1 MHPDADDRESETIAT
16 SAVAHRNEFRPWSE
30 MNQCRGR
37 VSYQTHNR
45 TMLSAWTFA
54 LFAGHQYLEVGSV
67 LCPLC
72 LVLDLNLPGLSGLQ
86 LQERLRRTAHAPPV
100 IVITSHRDPAIRA
113 LAEETVCRVPGK
125 AVRGNDP
132 ACRDRLDRRKS
143 ALLLR

>member
-1 MHPDADDRESETIAT
+1 VIDDHDALRHALGRLLHTDGFEPVLFR
-16 SAVAHRNEFRPWSE
+16 SAEEF
-30 MNQCRGR
+30 
-37 VSYQTHNR
+37 
-45 TMLSAWTFA
+45 
-54 LFAGHQYLEVGSV
+54 LEVGSV
-67 LCPLC
+67 RCPLC
-72 LVLDLNLPGLSGLQ
+72 LVLDLNLPGISGLQ